1 MKDGEGK
8 DFGIMD
14 NREFNRVTSIL
25 KSAYPRLEYLND
37 PASTDVL
44 YNMLN
49 RFEYQDVWQGIK
61 NLIEMERYAPSIAVV
76 RQYVEEAE
84 KNRKQAL
91 YAMTD
96 KEREDNTVKCP
107 KCNDA
112 GFLWVTYADGTETAR
127 ICTCET
133 AKKENPW
140 AFLDE
145 KELEAKNDELRKRG
159 QNPPRGKPGHPTEWW
174 IKECGEIVSISPG
187 RRLPARKMER

>member
-1 MKDGEGK
+1 MTER
-8 DFGIMD
+8 DF
-14 NREFNRVTSIL
+14 ERVKSII
-25 KSAYPRLEYLND
+25 KSVYPRIEYLDNPD
-37 PASTDVL
+37 AAAL
-44 YNMLN
+44 FFNMLSKYDFN
-49 RFEYQDVWQGIK
+49 DVWKGVK
-61 NLIEMERYAPSIAVV
+61 NCVEVERYAPVITVV
-76 RQYVEEAE
+76 EQYVKEAE

-133 AKKENPW
+133 ARKENPW

-145 KELEAKNDELRKRG
+145 KELEEKNDELRKRG
-159 QNPPRGKPGHPTEWW
+159 QNPPRGKPGHPSEWW
-174 IKECGEIVSISPG
+174 IKECGDIVSISPG

>member
-1 MKDGEGK
+1 
-8 DFGIMD
+8 MD

-76 RQYVEEAE
+76 RQYVEEAQ
-84 KNRKQAL
+84 KTRRNAI
-91 YAMTD
+91 YAMSQ
-96 KEREDNTVKCP
+96 KEREENTVKCP

-112 GFLWVTYADGTETAR
+112 GFVWVTYPNGTETAR

-140 AFLDE
+140 AFMTDD
-145 KELEAKNDELRKRG
+145 ELEAKNDELRKRG
-159 QNPPRGKPGHPTEWW
+159 QSPPIGKPGHSSEWY
-174 IKECGEIVSISPG
+174 EAEFGRAVSVRPG
-187 RRLPARKMER
+187 RSASGKKVERRTK